1 MITENGNSKK
11 NKSQLNKIKVKHD
24 FSEVTEGV
32 EYIMTLKDKNVLE
45 GNDDDLD
52 VLENEI
58 LIQNKNLK
66 LSEKRTMQNEKDQY
80 LKDEILSKYDDEE
93 SKIKG
98 FVITHENKKARIK
111 NSEINL
117 DLELDE
123 NENPVANENNFS
135 KEELNSIKEK
145 LKGLRSFG
153 NAAANRE
160 KELVELGF
168 EKKFATDY
176 LTPEEFKPKE
186 FKKNKVWN
194 ANNKKVKNFEESHKD
209 GNNAEG
215 GFDTDRDRKKLKIN
229 NSDFYNNEE
238 DEYDEL
244 NKFLEKQRNL
254 VNKNKIGIQAPEEKI
269 KNLLMKTSN
278 NGEAKGIKVEQDKDG
293 LKDFEN
299 IKVKQDI
306 NEDSK
311 QISVSGVKKNKQ
323 DIKG

>member
-1 MITENGNSKK
+1 MNTENGNSKK

-66 LSEKRTMQNEKDQY
+66 LSEKRTLQKEKDQY
-80 LKDEILSKYDDEE
+80 LKDEILSKYDHEE

-153 NAAANRE
+153 NAAANRD

-194 ANNKKVKNFEESHKD
+194 ANNKKVKNLEESDKD
-209 GNNAEG
+209 GNNAES
-215 GFDTDRDRKKLKIN
+215 GFDTDRNWKKLKIN
-229 NSDFYNNEE
+229 NSDFYNNAE

-254 VNKNKIGIQAPEEKI
+254 VNKNKIGVQAPEEKI
-269 KNLLMKTSN
+269 KSLLMSTSN
-278 NGEAKGIKVEQDKDG
+278 NEEAKGIKVELDKDG
-293 LKDFEN
+293 LKDFEK
-299 IKVKQDI
+299 IKVKQDV

-311 QISVSGVKKNKQ
+311 QITVPIVKKNKQ